1 MQMAKGSN
9 LAQAPRYVGGVALL
23 GLLLLLMLSACAV
36 EVRNPQPAQELAQ
49 RAKPPGSVHSGW
61 RVFQDRCAH
70 CHGADALGTAQGP
83 DLMPRVRE
91 MGPRRFVALV
101 LNRYEWDVPVPR
113 TGGQRAASDQLIDD
127 VIERRQGA
135 LAMPA
140 WQAEPRVNAHIIDL
154 YAWLSARAQGTQG
167 PGRPP
172 P

>member
-1 MQMAKGSN
+1 MPER
-9 LAQAPRYVGGVALL
+9 APATRRRAAWIAALSAST
-23 GLLLLLMLSACAV
+23 LLLLSGCAV
-36 EVRNPQPAQELAQ
+36 ELRNPQPAQELAQ

-61 RVFQDRCAH
+61 RVFQDRCAQ

-83 DLMPRVRE
+83 DLMPRVRD

-140 WQAEPRVNAHIIDL
+140 WQGEPQVNAHIVDL

-167 PGRPP
+167 AGRPP